1 MSFTHVV
8 PSAVEPSAAD
18 LSRRAVLAGG
28 LILPL
33 APSLAMAAPKDLS
46 FAVFRNGGHIGEHH
60 IAFAGVGDNVT
71 ASTEVAMVV
80 KLGPV
85 PVFRY
90 HHHAVE
96 RRTGAAFER
105 LETSTLTNGKAEH
118 VVAEKTGGGISVE
131 CPSGRETLAADA
143 NPLTHWN
150 PKIFEGP
157 LFNPQ
162 TGRMM
167 KVRTSRVGPNHW
179 AIRGEVEMDN
189 IYDDIGWLSAR
200 AKAYDGSTIEYRRI

>member
-1 MSFTHVV
+1 MPGSHAPT
-8 PSAVEPSAAD
+8 
-18 LSRRAVLAGG
+18 RRAVLAGG

-33 APSLAMAAPKDLS
+33 APSLVMAAPRNLA
-46 FAVFRNGGHIGEHH
+46 FAVFRNNAHIGEHH
-60 IAFAGVGDNVT
+60 ITFSGEGDNVT
-71 ASTEVAMVV
+71 ATTEATMLV

-90 HHHAVE
+90 RHLASE
-96 RRTGAAFER
+96 RRAGGVFSR
-105 LETSTLTNGKAEH
+105 LETSTVTNGKPEH
-118 VVAEKTGGGISVE
+118 VVAEKTGTGVAVE
-131 CPSGRETLAADA
+131 CPSGKQMLAADA

-162 TGRMM
+162 TGKML
-167 KVRTSRVGPNHW
+167 KVKTTRVGPNHW

-189 IYDDIGWLSAR
+189 VYDDAGWLSAR
-200 AKAYDGSTIEYRRI
+200 AKADDGSTIEYRRI